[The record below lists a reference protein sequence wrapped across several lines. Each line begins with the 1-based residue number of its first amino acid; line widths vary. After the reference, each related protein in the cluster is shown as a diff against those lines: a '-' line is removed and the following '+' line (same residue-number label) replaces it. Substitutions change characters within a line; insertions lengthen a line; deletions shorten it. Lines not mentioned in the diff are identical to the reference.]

1 MHQPSKEKPCKL
13 ILSNREIERR
23 PVIGHGAFIFH
34 FDLFIKSPTSGRLIS
49 SRDYQCPP
57 PQKKSSRLPTST
69 GKVQKIFSLKK

>member
-13 ILSNREIERR
+13 ILSNREIEGR

-34 FDLFIKSPTSGRLIS
+34 FDLFIKSPISGRLIS

-57 PQKKSSRLPTST
+57 PQ
-69 GKVQKIFSLKK
+69 